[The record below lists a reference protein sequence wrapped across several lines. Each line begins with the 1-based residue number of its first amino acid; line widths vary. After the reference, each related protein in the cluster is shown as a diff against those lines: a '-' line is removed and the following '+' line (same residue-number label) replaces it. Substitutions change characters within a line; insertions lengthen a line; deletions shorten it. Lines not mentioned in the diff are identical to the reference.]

1 MAVFEHQLE
10 GCPPQPLASYLK
22 ALGIFRLVA
31 EQADPQ
37 ALGFWRDERFVLR
50 TSLDEAAL
58 LAFFGE
64 RYAPSSIVSPWNA
77 GSGFYRQEGKKDE
90 KDPATGKKLKTGVRD
105 QETAATRTLAAIAAG
120 TAERFAALRLAIAAA
135 KRDLAVEG
143 MDAAPSDANKKQA
156 LIARLRATLG
166 DDALPWVDA
175 SVALTARQLVFPP
188 LLGSG
193 GNDGNFDFSG
203 NLHQSLAALFDLKTG
218 MPGTETRPLLEAAL
232 LGRVGGG
239 ARASAISQLA
249 AGASGGYNAGIGFK
263 FEDPIG
269 NAWDLVLGIE
279 GSLMLA
285 GAASR
290 RLGARDADGASFPFM
305 TPPGATLPAGTGAL
319 HKADETKEMA
329 RGEFW
334 APLWSRPAGLGEVAG
349 LFREGRAVVQ
359 RRNARTSLDF
369 ARAIAQ
375 IGSSRGLDAF
385 DRHAF
390 QKRKGKN
397 FLGVALPRQRVP
409 ARPVDDLVADLD
421 QGGWLRDLRRAMLDQ
436 GPAMAGLCRQL
447 DEALFRLA
455 ADTSPAVVQA
465 ALIALGEAVLA
476 CARRPKLR
484 MAAKG
489 GQRPPTAPPPPLG
502 RAWCTRADDGSAEF
516 KLAAA
521 MAGLA
526 AGMADGDKSPP
537 MPFRSHLA
545 PVNLSPDR
553 RREPWSEATASR
565 ALLVWQG
572 RDVLRDL
579 SAVLE
584 RRLVEAQRR
593 VFMAEGEP
601 ILPLTGAP
609 AAPLWAVAAF
619 LAGRTDDRRIAR
631 LAQGLAWVDC
641 AGARTTSAP
650 ARLHSLPFAY
660 TAIKPLLDPF
670 GVEADGVRRRVDPLP
685 LIRLILAG
693 RVVDAVALAQRLAR
707 GAGLAA
713 PFARTAVAAPV
724 DAARLVAALLFPLS
738 LSGGR
743 AVLRRAYPTML
754 QPSVQEDADD
764 AA

>member
-1 MAVFEHQLE
+1 MALVEHRLE

-22 ALGIFRLVA
+22 ALGVFRLVA
-31 EQADPQ
+31 EQSDPN
-37 ALGFWRDERFVLR
+37 ALGFWHDERFVLR
-50 TSLDEAAL
+50 TGLDEAGL
-58 LAFFGE
+58 LAFFCDLY
-64 RYAPSSIVSPWNA
+64 RPSPIVSPWNG
-77 GSGFYRQEGKKDE
+77 GSGFYRQEGKTSE
-90 KDPATGKKLKTGVRD
+90 KDPATGKKRKTGVRD
-105 QETAATRTLAAIAAG
+105 QETAATRMLAAIAAG
-120 TAERFAALRLAIAAA
+120 TAERFAALRLTIAAVKA
-135 KRDLAVEG
+135 NLAAEG
-143 MDAAPSDANKKQA
+143 MDAAPSDAKKQD

-166 DDALPWVDA
+166 DDALPWLDA
-175 SVALTARQLVFPP
+175 AVALTVGEVVFPP

-203 NLHQSLAALFDLKTG
+203 NLHQALEALFDLNTG
-218 MPGTETRPLLEAAL
+218 FPATETRPLLEAAL

-239 ARASAISQLA
+239 ARASAIGQLA
-249 AGASGGYNAGIGFK
+249 AGAIGGTNSGNGF
-263 FEDPIG
+263 EGRATG
-269 NAWDLVLGIE
+269 NAWDLLLGIE

-290 RLGARDADGASFPFM
+290 RLGVRDADGASFPFM
-305 TPPGATLPAGTGAL
+305 TPFGATLSAGAGAIGL
-319 HKADETKEMA
+319 ADEATA

-334 APLWSRPAGLGEVAG
+334 APLWTRPASLGEVAG

-385 DRHAF
+385 DRHTF
-390 QKRKGKN
+390 QKRNGKM

-421 QGGWLRDLRRAMLDQ
+421 QGGWLRDLRRAMLEQ
-436 GPAMAGLCRQL
+436 GAAMAGLCRQL

-455 ADTSPAVVQA
+455 ADTSHSVVQA

-484 MAAKG
+484 IAAKG
-489 GQRPPTAPPPPLG
+489 AQRPPTAPPPPLG
-502 RAWCTRADDGSAEF
+502 RTWYALADDGSAEF
-516 KLAAA
+516 RLAAA
-521 MAGLA
+521 LAGLGG
-526 AGMADGDKSPP
+526 GMPNGNTSLP

-545 PVNLSPDR
+545 PVNCDPDR
-553 RREPWSEATASR
+553 RRESWSETTASR

-579 SAVLE
+579 GSVLE

-593 VFMAEGEP
+593 VSMGEGEP

-619 LAGRTDDRRIAR
+619 LAGRTNDQRIAR

-641 AGARTTSAP
+641 AGAQTAPAP
-650 ARLHSLPFAY
+650 ARLHNLPFAY

-670 GVEADGVRRRVDPLP
+670 GIETDGVRRRIDPLS
-685 LIRLILAG
+685 LIRLVLAG
-693 RVVDAVALAQRLAR
+693 RVSDAVALAQRLAR

-713 PFARTAVAAPV
+713 PFARTGVAAPV
-724 DAARLVAALLFPLS
+724 DAARLIATLLFPLS
-738 LSGGR
+738 LGGRR
-743 AVLRRAYPTML
+743 AVLQRAFPAML

>member
-1 MAVFEHQLE
+1 MALVEHRLE

-58 LAFFGE
+58 LTFFCE
-64 RYAPSSIVSPWNA
+64 SYAPSPIVSPWNA
-77 GSGFYRQEGKKDE
+77 GSGFYRQEGKENE
-90 KDPATGKKLKTGVRD
+90 KDRATGKKSKTGVRD
-105 QETAATRTLAAIAAG
+105 QETQATRTLDEFGATLAQRFVPLRNAITHAKAVLAADGIEAVDKANKQKIVSRMR
-120 TAERFAALRLAIAAA
+120 ASLHDEALAWL
-135 KRDLAVEG
+135 
-143 MDAAPSDANKKQA
+143 DAA
-156 LIARLRATLG
+156 
-166 DDALPWVDA
+166 V
-175 SVALTARQLVFPP
+175 VLTTSEPGYPP

-193 GNDGNFDFSG
+193 ANDGNADFSTYMRRA
-203 NLHQSLAALFDLKTG
+203 LKSLFSIENG
-218 MPGTETRPLLEAAL
+218 RPRDHTVLLLSSAL
-232 LGRVGGG
+232 LGHVSPG
-239 ARASAISQLA
+239 ADAKAITLFA
-249 AGASGGYNAGIGFK
+249 AGADGGVNAGIGF
-263 FEDPIG
+263 EGSATG
-269 NAWDLVLGIE
+269 NAWDLLLGIE

-290 RLGARDADGASFPFM
+290 RLGVRDADGGSFPFM
-305 TPPGATLPAGTGAL
+305 TPFGGAL
-319 HKADETKEMA
+319 SAGAGAIGLADEATA

-334 APLWSRPAGLGEVAG
+334 APLWTRPAGFGEVAG

-369 ARAIAQ
+369 ARSIAQ
-375 IGSSRGLDAF
+375 IGGSRGLDAF

-390 QKRKGKN
+390 QKRNGN
-397 FLGVALPRQRVP
+397 MFLGVALPRQRVP

-421 QGGWLRDLRRAMLDQ
+421 RGGWLRDLRRAMLVQ

-447 DEALFRLA
+447 DETLFRLA

-465 ALIALGEAVLA
+465 ALIALGEAMLA

-484 MAAKG
+484 IAARG
-489 GQRPPTAPPPPLG
+489 AQRPPTTPPPPLD
-502 RAWCTRADDGSAEF
+502 RAWYLRADDGSAEF
-516 KLAAA
+516 SLAAA
-521 MAGLA
+521 VAGLA
-526 AGMADGDKSPP
+526 AGMADGDKSLP

-593 VFMAEGEP
+593 VFVAEGVP

-609 AAPLWAVAAF
+609 TAPLWAVAAF

-641 AGARTTSAP
+641 TGTRATSAP

-685 LIRLILAG
+685 LIRLLLAG
-693 RVVDAVALAQRLAR
+693 RVADAVALAQRLAR